1 MARISDRKAGGKNVK
16 FVLDT
21 IAYAEGTSTSRYTK
35 DDGYDVIVNGV
46 GGEPKTFDDYSKHPG
61 VLVQVRK
68 DLKSTAA
75 GRYQNL
81 KRYADQYMIILG
93 LKDFGPES
101 QDLIAIRI
109 LKEQGAYEDAVAGR
123 FTQAIEKVS
132 NIWAS
137 LPNSPYGQRGA
148 HAYNMA
154 DLQAYYVKAGGE
166 VAA

>member
-1 MARISDRKAGGKNVK
+1 MAKISDRKAGGKNVTR
-16 FVLDT
+16 FLDT
-21 IAYAEGTSTSRYTK
+21 IAYAEGTSRSRFTK
-35 DDGYDVIVNGV
+35 DDGYDVIVNGI

-75 GRYQNL
+75 GRYQTL
-81 KRYADQYMIILG
+81 KRYAEAYAVTLN

-101 QDLIAIRI
+101 QDAIAIRMI
-109 LKEQGAYEDAVAGR
+109 KEQGAYDDVVSGNFASAM
-123 FTQAIEKVS
+123 EKVS

-148 HAYNMA
+148 HAYSMA
-154 DLQAYYVKAGGE
+154 DLQAYYVEAGGE